1 MTVAVVTDSAS
12 ALPAGVAATQDIT
25 IVPMGL
31 AIGGLPVVESALDT
45 EEMIARF
52 DEGITTSG
60 PPPGDFAK
68 AVERAQ
74 TGDGVVVITLA
85 GELSGTYRAA
95 LLGAQEAG
103 GPVEVVDSQT
113 AAGAEA
119 LVALAAARAAR
130 AGGSLEAVTAAAR
143 QAAAE
148 VSLVGSIST
157 LEYLVK
163 GGHIPAAAGWAADR
177 LHVRPVIELRQG
189 KVRPLRPALGD
200 EAARERLLSHWRRSR
215 IEGADLHVIAMHTL
229 DASDAAHLLAAVEA
243 EVDPVESF
251 LSGFGTALVAHT
263 GPSLVGLAW
272 HWVVPPRVA

>member
-12 ALPAGVAATQDIT
+12 ALPAEVAAAQDIG

-85 GELSGTYRAA
+85 GELSGTYRSA
-95 LLGAQEAG
+95 LLGAHEAG

-119 LVALAAARAAR
+119 LVVLAAARAAR
-130 AGGSLEAVTAAAR
+130 AGRSLAEVAAAGPR
-143 QAAAE
+143 AAPE
-148 VSLVGSIST
+148 VSLVGSLST

-189 KVRPLRPALGD
+189 KVRPLRPAL
-200 EAARERLLSHWRRSR
+200 
-215 IEGADLHVIAMHTL
+215 
-229 DASDAAHLLAAVEA
+229 
-243 EVDPVESF
+243 
-251 LSGFGTALVAHT
+251 
-263 GPSLVGLAW
+263 
-272 HWVVPPRVA
+272 

>member
-12 ALPAGVAATQDIT
+12 ALPAEVAGANGISV
-25 IVPMGL
+25 VPMGL

-68 AVERAQ
+68 AVEKAQ

-85 GELSGTYRAA
+85 GELSGTYRSAQ
-95 LLGAQEAG
+95 LGAQEAG
-103 GPVEVVDSQT
+103 GPVEVIDSQT

-119 LVALAAARAAR
+119 LVALAAVRAAR
-130 AGGSLEAVTAAAR
+130 AGGSLEEVAAAAR
-143 QAAAE
+143 KATSE
-148 VSLVGSIST
+148 VSLVGSLST

-163 GGHIPAAAGWAADR
+163 GGHIPAAAGWAAER
-177 LHVRPVIELRQG
+177 LHVKPVIELREG
-189 KVRPLRPALGD
+189 KVRPLRPAFGD
-200 EAARERLLSHWRRSR
+200 EAARERLLTHWRRSQV
-215 IEGADLHVIAMHTL
+215 EGADLHVIGMYSL
-229 DASDAAHLLAAVEA
+229 DAADAADLLAAVEA
-243 EVDPVESF
+243 EVHPVQSF

-272 HWVVPPRVA
+272 HWVVPPGRA

>member
-12 ALPAGVAATQDIT
+12 ALPAEVAAAQDIG

-85 GELSGTYRAA
+85 GELSGTYRSA
-95 LLGAQEAG
+95 LLGAHEAG

-119 LVALAAARAAR
+119 LVVLAAARAAR
-130 AGGSLEAVTAAAR
+130 AGRSLAEVAAAAR
-143 QAAAE
+143 RAAAE
-148 VSLVGSIST
+148 VSLVGSLST

-200 EAARERLLSHWRRSR
+200 EAARERLLTHWRRSR
-215 IEGADLHVIAMHTL
+215 VEGADLHVIAMHSL
-229 DASDAAHLLAAVEA
+229 DASDAAELLAAVEA
-243 EVDPVESF
+243 EVQPVESF

-272 HWVVPPRVA
+272 HWVVPPGVV